1 MKRTALF
8 SVFAL
13 IVLWAGWTIAYFVIG
28 NEYILPAFSQTI
40 AATGAY
46 LVSGTFYNAFFNTL
60 ARTVIA
66 FVCSAAAG
74 TVLALVSYRAAWA
87 RAFFAPVVSVL
98 RTVPTMAIILA
109 LLIWTSPA
117 AAPVV
122 VCVLVLFPAWY
133 AAALAGFD
141 EVGREYGDVARVYK
155 VPLSRRIFRMYLPL
169 AAPVFLGQA
178 GSLLSMGLKITVS
191 AEVLAKTYR
200 SLGGMMQEAQ
210 AFVEMPEL
218 LALTLVTIV
227 LGFALEGLCAVI
239 AHFAVRWKR

>member
-8 SVFAL
+8 SVLAL
-13 IVLWAGWTIAYFVIG
+13 AALWAGWTIAYFAIG
-28 NEYILPAFSQTI
+28 NEYILPSFSQTLV
-40 AATGAY
+40 ATGRY
-46 LVSGTFYNAFFNTL
+46 LASGAFYAAFFHTL
-60 ARTVIA
+60 GRTVVA
-66 FVCSAAAG
+66 FLCSAIAG
-74 TVLALVSYRAAWA
+74 TLLALLSYRAAWA
-87 RAFFAPVVSVL
+87 RAFLAPVVSVL

-133 AAALAGFD
+133 AAALAGLD
-141 EVGREYGDVARVYK
+141 EVGREYGDLARVYD
-155 VPLSRRIFRMYLPL
+155 VSLSRRVFRMYLPL

-210 AFVEMPEL
+210 TFVEMPEL
-218 LALTLVTIV
+218 LALTLVTVV
-227 LGFALEGLCAVI
+227 LGFALEGICALVLR
-239 AHFAVRWKR
+239 FAVRWKR